1 MSEEHALVIVAGY
14 QDLDLARR
22 DFGTLAERTEGK
34 QIPLRGAVLV
44 GTVRA

>member
-22 DFGTLAERTEGK
+22 DFETLTGRTK
-34 QIPLRGAVLV
+34 DKSIALRGAVLV
-44 GTVRA
+44 GKDRC